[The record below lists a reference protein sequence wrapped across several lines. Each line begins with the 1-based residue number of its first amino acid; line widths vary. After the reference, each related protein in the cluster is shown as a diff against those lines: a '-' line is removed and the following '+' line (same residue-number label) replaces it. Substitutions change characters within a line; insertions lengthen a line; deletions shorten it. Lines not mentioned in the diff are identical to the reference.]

1 MGKKGDTT
9 KAAQGLR
16 WSRRERLRYLESLAY
31 WRGWFRRSDLM
42 QRFGIGMQHVSAD
55 ISEYIRLNRTA
66 LVYDRRK
73 KLYSATPDMRLL
85 FGAPTMEEAL
95 TFLGARG
102 EDLGPWVDFVRLLK
116 RNLEQKVQ
124 QGVFRAVAAR
134 RSIRVQY
141 ASLHSKSFRWRWI
154 TPHAFASD
162 GYRWHVRAF
171 CHEDKIFKDFVLGR
185 IAQIGADGEPAA
197 SAANDHDWK
206 EMTRIELAP
215 AHGMNP
221 EEVRALELDFGM
233 QHRRLSFP
241 VRHSLRLYALAQIG
255 LSETGE
261 PTPARFR
268 LVKTEPN
275 SG

>member
-1 MGKKGDTT
+1 MGKNGDTT
-9 KAAQGLR
+9 KATQGLR

-55 ISEYIRLNRTA
+55 ISEYVRLNRTA

-73 KLYSATPDMRLL
+73 KMYSARSDMRLI

-102 EDLGPWVDFVRLLK
+102 KDQGPWVDFVRLPERK
-116 RNLEQKVQ
+116 LEQKVL

-171 CHEDKIFKDFVLGR
+171 CHEDKSFKDFVLGR
-185 IAQIGADGEPAA
+185 IARVGAVGEPAA
-197 SAANDHDWK
+197 SAADDHGWK
-206 EMTRIELAP
+206 MIANIELAP
-215 AHGMNP
+215 ARGMNS

-233 QHRRLSFP
+233 QHRRLAVS

-255 LSETGE
+255 LSETGG
-261 PTPARFR
+261 PMPARFR
-268 LVKTEPN
+268 LVKN
-275 SG
+275 QV

>member
-1 MGKKGDTT
+1 
-9 KAAQGLR
+9 
-16 WSRRERLRYLESLAY
+16 
-31 WRGWFRRSDLM
+31 M

-55 ISEYIRLNRTA
+55 ISEYVRLNRTA

-73 KLYSATPDMRLL
+73 KMYSARSDMRLI

-102 EDLGPWVDFVRLLK
+102 KDQGPWVDFVRLPERK
-116 RNLEQKVQ
+116 LEQKVL

-171 CHEDKIFKDFVLGR
+171 CHEDKSFKDFVLGR
-185 IAQIGADGEPAA
+185 IARVGAVGEPAA
-197 SAANDHDWK
+197 SAADDHGWK
-206 EMTRIELAP
+206 MIANIELAP
-215 AHGMNP
+215 ARGMNS

-233 QHRRLSFP
+233 QHRRLAVS

-255 LSETGE
+255 LSETGG
-261 PTPARFR
+261 PMPARFR
-268 LVKTEPN
+268 LVKN
-275 SG
+275 QV